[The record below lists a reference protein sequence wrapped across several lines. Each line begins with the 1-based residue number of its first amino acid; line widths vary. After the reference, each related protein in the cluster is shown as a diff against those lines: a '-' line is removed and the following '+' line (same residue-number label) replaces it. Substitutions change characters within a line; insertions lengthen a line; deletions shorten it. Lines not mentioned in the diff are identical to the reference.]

1 MAIKTIISEQQFV
14 TINGKVYTFPNSA
27 LVVDKATGG
36 LGAKLK
42 MDTVVPGEKAVF
54 LDLHLSD
61 TQRVELRCLMN
72 AELGENSLVDPHE
85 NFVLTG
91 NLLVSGGF
99 DSPKISIR
107 SMQVMRRLYAYEAT
121 PVEDTEL
128 LYIVCDQKIAVVIDR
143 SGNIMDRQRIR
154 RTTMKLDDLLNQL
167 YNCSI
172 AETPLDVKLDRGD
185 GRHTLLLPRMFH
197 GWHDQVATVIRD
209 FINPQ
214 PKNLTKPVIK
224 L

>member
-1 MAIKTIISEQQFV
+1 MAIKRIISESQFI
-14 TINGKVYTFPNSA
+14 TINGSAYAFPNSA
-27 LVVDKATGG
+27 LVVDKPNSG

-42 MDTVVPGEKAVF
+42 MESVLPKGLPVF
-54 LDLHLSD
+54 LDLALTD

-72 AELGENSLVDPHE
+72 TELGQSSLVDPHE

-91 NLLVSGGF
+91 NLVVSDGF
-99 DSPKISIR
+99 ASPKISIQ

-121 PVEDTEL
+121 PVEDIEL

-154 RTTMKLDDLLNQL
+154 RTSMKIDDLLNQL
-167 YNCSI
+167 YSCSV

-185 GRHTLLLPRMFH
+185 NRHTLLLPRMFH
-197 GWHDQVATVIRD
+197 GWHAQVATVISD
-209 FINPQ
+209 FIKPQ
-214 PKNLTKPVIK
+214 EKSLTKPVVK
-224 L
+224 F

>member
-1 MAIKTIISEQQFV
+1 MSIKKIISQDQFI
-14 TINGKVYTFPNSA
+14 TINGAPYCFPNSA
-27 LVVDKATGG
+27 LVVDKPNSG

-42 MDTVVPGEKAVF
+42 MESVVPKRLPVF
-54 LDLHLSD
+54 LDLALTD

-72 AELGENSLVDPHE
+72 TELGQSSFVDPHE

-91 NLLVSGGF
+91 NLVVTEGF
-99 DSPKISIR
+99 TSPKISIQ

-121 PVEDTEL
+121 PVEDIEL

-143 SGNIMDRQRIR
+143 SGNILDRQRIKP
-154 RTTMKLDDLLNQL
+154 TSMKLDDLLNQL

-185 GRHTLLLPRMFH
+185 NRHTLLLPRMFH
-197 GWHDQVATVIRD
+197 GWHAQVATVISD
-209 FINPQ
+209 FIKPA
-214 PKNLTKPVIK
+214 PKSLTKPVITF
-224 L
+224 